1 MTRYVVATI
10 KPWNVAAF
18 HRRSRALPGS
28 WTLIE
33 RPGDLTVERL
43 AEINPRFAF
52 FPHWS
57 WKVPSEILGAV
68 ECVCFHMT
76 DVPFGRGGS
85 PLQNL
90 IARGIATTK
99 MSALRMVEE
108 LDAGPVYLKCPLDLS
123 GTAGAIY
130 ARAADLVWD
139 MIGEIVNNQPEPA
152 LQQGIP
158 TLFPRRTP
166 EQSRLPENG
175 MLSALY
181 DHIRMLDAPT
191 YPRAFLKHGDFRLE
205 FSEAE
210 LDGDG
215 LVATVS
221 ITRIERSGSE
231 S

>member
-1 MTRYVVATI
+1 MNRYVVATI

-18 HRRSRALPGS
+18 HRRSQALPGA

-33 RPGDLTVERL
+33 RPGDLTAERL
-43 AEINPRFAF
+43 AEINPRFVF

-57 WKVPSEILGAV
+57 WKVPPEILEAA

-90 IARGIATTK
+90 IVRGITTTR
-99 MSALRMVEE
+99 MSALRMVAE
-108 LDAGPVYLKCPLDLS
+108 LDAGPVYLKRPLDLS
-123 GTAGAIY
+123 GSAGAVY

-139 MIGEIVNNQPEPA
+139 MIGEIVAGQPEPVP
-152 LQQGIP
+152 QQGIP

-166 EQSRLPENG
+166 EQSRLPDDG
-175 MLSALY
+175 TLSALY

-191 YPRAFLKHGDFRLE
+191 YPHAFLEHGDFRLE
-205 FSEAE
+205 FSGAE
-210 LDGDG
+210 LNGDG
-215 LVATVS
+215 LVATVA
-221 ITRIERSGSE
+221 ITRNKQSGSE
-231 S
+231 P